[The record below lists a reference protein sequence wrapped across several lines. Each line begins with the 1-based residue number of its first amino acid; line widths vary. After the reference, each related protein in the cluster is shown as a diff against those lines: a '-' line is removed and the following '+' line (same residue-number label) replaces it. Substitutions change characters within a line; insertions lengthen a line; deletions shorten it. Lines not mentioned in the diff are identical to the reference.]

1 MYTAALAF
9 IAGVLT
15 LPYFTALPT
24 LYGFLPALAG
34 TALLWYGAAQKYR
47 SFWKIGFSG
56 LLGCSFVLLYSQ
68 SILAW
73 QLPKE
78 LETKT
83 VTIRGTIVSLPVLSL
98 SETKKPGAEESSIHF
113 TFALEALNAQAQKT
127 TVQLHWYHYTGIP
140 TLHAGEKWQ
149 LEVRLKRPHSLLN
162 PGGFDYEK
170 WLFSKGIRATGY
182 VVNPGQA
189 RKLSD
194 SSWRYAVTQVR
205 AYLQQKIHLHLQGEP
220 TEGLISALIMGA
232 QDGIRSE
239 QWQIMRA
246 TGTNHLMA
254 IAGVHIAF
262 VSGFLYTFVNFLWR
276 RSPRCVLAL
285 PAQTAAACAALITAI
300 LYSALAGFA
309 LPTQRALIMLFVLM
323 MGLLLRRTLHPWN
336 AFLLALLLI
345 VLWDPLSTL
354 SISFWLSFGA
364 VFAII
369 YGISGRIKPSG
380 LWWKYGRVQ
389 WVITLALIP
398 MTLLLFQQ
406 SSLISLVANLIA
418 VPAVG
423 ILVLP
428 LCLSGAL
435 LALIFPFLGHGLL
448 WTSAKII
455 AVIWE
460 VLRWLGNIEGAV
472 WQHSVP
478 NVWVLLAAAIGILW
492 LLAPGGFPARGM
504 GLFWIS
510 PMLFYFPA
518 APSAGIAK
526 LTLLDVGQGLS
537 AVVQTQHHALVFDTG
552 LPMGKNEDTAGR
564 VILPF
569 LQTAGIHT
577 IDTLIVSHGDADHIG
592 GARTLLQGI
601 PVRQIQSSVPRH
613 AAFENRRAE
622 TCRAGEKWKWDGVTF
637 QLLYPPPALLGQGNN
652 SSCVLRVATKTGALL
667 LTGDI
672 EKPAENYLVKQYQKT
687 AQAEAGSSEE
697 NTLSATILIAPHHG
711 SRTSSTPDFISAVHP
726 TYVFFPTGYKNRY
739 RFPNKIILERY
750 KQAGVR
756 MLNATE
762 TGAISIELGGS
773 KEIAVRTE
781 RVKEK
786 KIWHEA

>member
-1 MYTAALAF
+1 MYTAVLAF

-15 LPYFTALPT
+15 LPYFTVLPT
-24 LYGFLPALAG
+24 LYGFLAALAG
-34 TALLWYGAAQKYR
+34 TALLWYGAAPKYTP
-47 SFWKIGFSG
+47 FWKIGFSG
-56 LLGCSFVLLYSQ
+56 LLGCSFVLLYSH

-73 QLPKE
+73 QLPKD

-83 VTIRGTIVSLPVLSL
+83 VTITGTIASLPVISTSDL
-98 SETKKPGAEESSIHF
+98 KKPGAEENSIGFSFEVHS
-113 TFALEALNAQAQKT
+113 LNAQPQKT
-127 TVQLHWYHYTGIP
+127 RMQLSWYHYTGIP
-140 TLHAGEKWQ
+140 VLRAGEEWE

-182 VVNPGQA
+182 VVNPTHA
-189 RKLSD
+189 RKRRETT
-194 SSWRYAVTQVR
+194 WRYTITQVR
-205 AYLQQKIHLHLQGEP
+205 AYLQQKIHIHLQGEP

-232 QDGIRSE
+232 QNGIRNE

-262 VSGFLYTFVNFLWR
+262 VSGFLYALVNFLWR

-285 PAQTAAACAALITAI
+285 PAQTAAACAALLTAI
-300 LYSALAGFA
+300 FYSALAGFA
-309 LPTQRALIMLFVLM
+309 LPTQRALVMLFVLM
-323 MGLLLRRTLHPWN
+323 IGLLLRRTLHPWN
-336 AFLLALLLI
+336 AFLLALLLV
-345 VLWDPLSTL
+345 VLWDPLCTL

-369 YGISGRIKPSG
+369 YGISGRIKPTG

-398 MTLLLFQQ
+398 MTLALFQQ

-435 LALIFPFLGHGLL
+435 FSLFFPFLGHGLL
-448 WTSAKII
+448 WASAKII

-478 NVWVLLAAAIGILW
+478 NVWVLLAAVIGILW
-492 LLAPGGFPARGM
+492 LLAPRGFPARGM

-518 APSAGIAK
+518 APPAGIAK

-552 LPMGKNEDTAGR
+552 LPMGKNEDSAGR

-569 LQTAGIHT
+569 LQTAGVHT

-592 GARTLLQGI
+592 GTRTLLEGI
-601 PVRQIQSSVPRH
+601 PVRRVLTSVPMH

-622 TCRAGEKWKWDGVTF
+622 TCHAGDSWKWDGVTF

-652 SSCVLRVATKTGALL
+652 SSCVLRIATKTGAIL

-672 EKPAENYLVKQYQKT
+672 EKPAENYLVAQYQK
-687 AQAEAGSSEE
+687 
-697 NTLSATILIAPHHG
+697 NTLSAEILIAPHHG

-726 TYVFFPTGYKNRY
+726 YYVFFPTGYKNRY
-739 RFPNKIILERY
+739 GFPNKIIIERY

-756 MLNATE
+756 MLNSTE
-762 TGAISIELGGS
+762 TGAISIEIGGS
-773 KEIAVRTE
+773 KEMRVDTQ

-786 KIWHEA
+786 KIWHGG